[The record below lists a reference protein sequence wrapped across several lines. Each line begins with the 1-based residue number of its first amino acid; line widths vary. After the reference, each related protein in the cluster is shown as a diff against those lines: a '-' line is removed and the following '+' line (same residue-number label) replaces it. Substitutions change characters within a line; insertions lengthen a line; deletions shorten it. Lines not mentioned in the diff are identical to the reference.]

1 MFRRLRTLC
10 LSLALAAP
18 AAALPMLQL
27 DIAGGTYDTVD
38 QTTVANADVFT
49 LRTLLKANSSN
60 VAVPYFLSVAIE
72 PGLAHSNP
80 APDIGTFKING
91 VAYTGSMLTW
101 GTPPTSVAD
110 NVSGNLAS
118 HGIYPTYYLELQFS
132 FANAG
137 TVSAYNVQTDAR
149 ASGVLRFVDFQ
160 VDVSGL
166 RSAYNLHF
174 DLYNERFRN
183 GDYLGGVDRFA
194 PFSHDA
200 ASGSGGYEPPLTVR
214 VPDTASVAGLAFGGI
229 ALLLVASR
237 RRRN

>member
-1 MFRRLRTLC
+1 MFRRLRILC

-60 VAVPYFLSVAIE
+60 VAVPYFLSVAIA
-72 PGLAHSNP
+72 PGLALSNP

-101 GTPPTSVAD
+101 GTPPT
-110 NVSGNLAS
+110 NVPDFESGNLS
-118 HGIYPTYYLELQFS
+118 PHGIYPTYYLELQFS

-137 TVSAYNVQTDAR
+137 TVSAYNVQTDAA
-149 ASGVLRFVDFQ
+149 ASGVLRYVDFQ
-160 VDVSGL
+160 VDVSAL

-174 DLYNERFRN
+174 DLYNEKFRQ
-183 GDYLGGVDRFA
+183 GDYSVDRFA